1 MPQARTR
8 NSRAGSCDPST
19 ELSLRVRAEQDDPSI
34 RLDRPETKDLRHE
47 RTDLARRKVRDRD
60 NRPTDQ
66 IVAVVPRLDR
76 GRGPA
81 HAVGPEIDSELVRR
95 IARLGEVL
103 GGNDPTDAHF
113 DPLKVLE
120 GDGGHGLP
128 ARETASVELT
138 LSRTLRQAGA
148 SGRGTR
154 CTGHRVDDA
163 DVRVLRGSSTRLGAS
178 PRSPAATYPA
188 CDRPPRR
195 P

>member
-60 NRPTDQ
+60 DRPTDQ

-81 HAVGPEIDSELVRR
+81 HAVGPEIDSEPVRR

-113 DPLKVLE
+113 NPLKVLE
-120 GDGGHGLP
+120 GISAHALP
-128 ARETASVELT
+128 SREPAWVDST
-138 LSRTLRQAGA
+138 LSRTYRQ
-148 SGRGTR
+148 
-154 CTGHRVDDA
+154 TGPSWH
-163 DVRVLRGSSTRLGAS
+163 
-178 PRSPAATYPA
+178 
-188 CDRPPRR
+188 
-195 P
+195 